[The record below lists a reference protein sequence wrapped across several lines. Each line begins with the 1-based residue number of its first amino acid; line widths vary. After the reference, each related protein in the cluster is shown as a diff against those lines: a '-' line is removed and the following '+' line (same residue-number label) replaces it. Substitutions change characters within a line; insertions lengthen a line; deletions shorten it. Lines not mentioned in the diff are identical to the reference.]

1 MTPSQAAELQE
12 RWKQHRHSYTCP
24 HAAVDMEWTED
35 GLYTGNYR
43 CRACGAAVDPPP
55 KSYRLP
61 ST

>member
-12 RWKQHRHSYTCP
+12 KWKQYQQSYRCP
-24 HAAVDMEWTED
+24 HAAVDMERTED
-35 GLYTGNYR
+35 GQYTGNYR

>member
-1 MTPSQAAELQE
+1 MTPNQAAELQE
-12 RWKQHRHSYTCP
+12 KWKQHKNSYRCP

-35 GLYTGNYR
+35 GQNTGNYR

-55 KSYRLP
+55 QSYRLP

>member
-12 RWKQHRHSYTCP
+12 KWKREKHSYRCP
-24 HAAVDMEWTED
+24 HAAVDMESTED
-35 GLYTGNYR
+35 GDYTGNYR
-43 CRACGAAVDPPP
+43 CHACGALVDPPP